1 MSAHNSPKFGVETKR
16 RLSKGDMP
24 FYETP
29 LGVPTSSQ
37 IIKEAKEKL
46 QDAKR
51 NNIAYVPE
59 ANGLVRT
66 LSSTRPF
73 TPREDKR
80 TLFGPKSSRA
90 VNERPPS
97 SFLYDFI
104 SVLY

>member
-1 MSAHNSPKFGVETKR
+1 MSTQNSPKIGVEPRR
-16 RLSKGDMP
+16 RLSAGKNSDIP

-29 LGVPTSSQ
+29 VGVPTSSQ

-51 NNIAYVPE
+51 NNLAYVPE

-66 LSSTRPF
+66 LSSQRPF

-97 SFLYDFI
+97 SF
-104 SVLY
+104 